1 MVVAFSSNLEG
12 PMAGVE
18 LTEQFNDWIEVADE
32 NSQRVIVES
41 IHTSSSTKGWLMV
54 VKYQILSNNM
64 IIKKTR

>member
-32 NSQRVIVES
+32 NNQRVIVES
-41 IHTSSSTKGWLMV
+41 IHNSSSAKGWLMV

-64 IIKKTR
+64 IIKKTN